1 MKSRDAV
8 VRLKRFEVEE
18 KRRKVTEIQ
27 SMIADFKAMAED
39 LDRQIALE
47 QERAGVTDV
56 NHYNYPTFAKAAR
69 DRRDNLAASVG
80 GLEARLA
87 AARAELTQAEEEMK
101 KVELLQGRDTDR
113 TGDLGRDLDPLSLDD
128 LEEGAGAMLGVQR
141 AAG

>member
-8 VRLKRFEVEE
+8 IRLKRFDVEE
-18 KRRKVTEIQ
+18 KRRKVTEIE
-27 SMIADFKAMAED
+27 SMIADFKAMAAD

-69 DRRDNLAASVG
+69 DRRDNLAASVA

-87 AARAELTQAEEEMK
+87 AARADLTQAAEEMK
-101 KVELLQGRDTDR
+101 KVEMLQGRDPDR
-113 TGDLGRDLDPLSLDD
+113 SGGREQDPLLDEVSLDD
-128 LEEGAGAMLGVQR
+128 GAMLGAQR